1 MQKRV
6 ELVLSLSYGKAL
18 MSNDQPII
26 QVRLTDNFQQQVS
39 TLAKRYRKIRLD
51 VQPLIE
57 QLEASEIIGDQVQGT
72 GYTVFKVR
80 IKNSDIQKGKSA
92 EYRLLYH
99 VEPPTNIL
107 LLLIYSKSDKTD
119 VSAAEIEAV
128 IEEFYEIDGT

>member
-1 MQKRV
+1 MQKWV

-26 QVRLTDNFQQQVS
+26 QVRLTDDFQQQVS

-51 VQPLIE
+51 IQPLIE
-57 QLEASEIIGDQVQGT
+57 QLEAGEIMGDQVQET
-72 GYTVFKVR
+72 GYTVFKIR

-92 EYRLLYH
+92 GYRLLYH

-119 VSAAEIEAV
+119 VSAAEIRAV
-128 IEEFYEIDGT
+128 IEEFYEVDET